1 MKMGTI
7 FWLISTPRIDLTYGQ
22 SSLDRI
28 PDNVYSTRVSF
39 YPQLSEQEDGL
50 TTSTSKIQHL
60 RLRLVEQLRVCRA
73 HCPSHPLRELL
84 GRRANVEFCCLRV
97 EVGLVGGDVIVVCSR
112 LIVSGMAVMMSV
124 MGVVIYVCHDFS
136 SSSSSYV
143 YPSGCVYGV
152 DNEQTWAIGVQE
164 MVEISY
170 RDSGSE
176 RLKRPA

>member
-60 RLRLVEQLRVCRA
+60 RLRVVEQLRVCRA

-112 LIVSGMAVMMSV
+112 LIVSGMAVMRSV

-136 SSSSSYV
+136 SVQVLMCIPADVCMELTMSRHG
-143 YPSGCVYGV
+143 PSVCKRWSRSV
-152 DNEQTWAIGVQE
+152 IGIRAQSV
-164 MVEISY
+164 
-170 RDSGSE
+170 
-176 RLKRPA
+176 